1 MRWMITLGWVLVIA
15 LLAWLFTD
23 TSGKV
28 QVRVN
33 EQGEREVLITKSA
46 DNHYRITGEINNI
59 PVDMLVDTGATIIAI
74 PGDLAQTLNL
84 EAGVPIQV
92 MTANGPTTAY
102 MTRIENLRLGDIE
115 LRGVMASINPQM
127 RGIDILLGMSALG
140 QLQFEQNSEG
150 LILRVSEDNL

>member
-1 MRWMITLGWVLVIA
+1 MIALGWVLIII

-23 TSGKV
+23 AGSET

-33 EQGEREVLITKSA
+33 EHGQREVLITRDA
-46 DNHYRITGEINNI
+46 GNHYRISGEINDI

-74 PGDLAQTLNL
+74 PGDLAGSLGL
-84 EAGVPIQV
+84 EAGAPIQV
-92 MTANGPTTAY
+92 MTANGPATAY
-102 MTRIENLRLGDIE
+102 MTRIDSLRLGDIE

-140 QLQFEQNSEG
+140 QLEFEQNSEG
-150 LILRVSEDNL
+150 LILRAR